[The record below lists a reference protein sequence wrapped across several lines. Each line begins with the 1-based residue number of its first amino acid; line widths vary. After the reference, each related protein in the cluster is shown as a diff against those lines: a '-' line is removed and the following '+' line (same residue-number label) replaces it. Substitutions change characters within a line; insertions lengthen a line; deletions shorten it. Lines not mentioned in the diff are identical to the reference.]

1 MTSFNEMYEGTPPWD
16 IGRPQPMLVR
26 LVEDGALRGGPVL
39 DVGCGTGEN
48 SLFLAAKG
56 FDVTGVDSAPRAIA
70 KAKRKARDRKL
81 KASFLVH
88 DAFALAALKKRFG
101 SVIDSGL
108 FHVFGNRERVRFRNQ
123 LYAVM
128 RPGGTYFM
136 MCMSEKEPAEWDGP
150 RRVTR
155 PEVRAAFA
163 LPKFRVRSI
172 AEVRFATN
180 MHEDGAYAYLCTIE
194 RADEKS

>member
-1 MTSFNEMYEGTPPWD
+1 VSFFDVAYEGTPPWD
-16 IGRPQPMLVR
+16 IGRPQPAFVQ
-26 LVEDGALRGGPVL
+26 LVEGGILSGSPVL

-56 FDVTGVDSAPRAIA
+56 FVVTGVDSAPRAIA
-70 KAKRKARDRKL
+70 KAKRKAKERKL
-81 KASFLVH
+81 KATFRVH
-88 DAFALAALKKRFG
+88 DALELAALTKRFA
-101 SVIDSGL
+101 SAIDSGL

-123 LYAVM
+123 LSAVM

-150 RRVTR
+150 RRVTQ
-155 PEVRAAFA
+155 PEVRATFA
-163 LPKFRVRSI
+163 PPKFRVRSI
-172 AEVRFATN
+172 EEARFATN
-180 MHEDGAYAYLCTIE
+180 MHEKGAYAYLCTID

>member
-16 IGRPQPMLVR
+16 IGRPQPVFVQLVKKGI
-26 LVEDGALRGGPVL
+26 LSEGPVL

-70 KAKRKARDRKL
+70 KAKQKAKDRKL
-81 KASFLVH
+81 KATFLVH
-88 DAFALAALKKRFG
+88 DAFELAALKTQFA

-108 FHVFGNRERVRFRNQ
+108 FHVFGNRERVRFRNS
-123 LYAVM
+123 LHAAM

-136 MCMSEKEPAEWDGP
+136 MCFSEKEPSDWGGP
-150 RRVTR
+150 RRVTK
-155 PEVRAAFA
+155 EEIRATFA
-163 LPKFRVRSI
+163 PPKVRVRSI
-172 AEVRFATN
+172 EDTKFATHF
-180 MHEDGAYAYLCTIE
+180 HEDGGLAYLSIID
-194 RADEKS
+194 RQ

>member
-16 IGRPQPMLVR
+16 IGQPQPAFVR
-26 LVEDGALRGGPVL
+26 LIEDGILRDGPVL

-48 SLFLAAKG
+48 SLLLAAKG
-56 FDVTGVDSAPRAIA
+56 FDVTGVDSAPRAIE
-70 KAKRKARDRKL
+70 KAKRKAKERKL
-81 KASFLVH
+81 KARFLVH
-88 DAFALAALKKRFG
+88 DAFALAALKKRFA

-108 FHVFGNRERVRFRNQ
+108 FHVFGNRERIRFRNQ
-123 LYAVM
+123 LYMVM

-136 MCMSEKEPAEWDGP
+136 MCMSEREPAEWDGP
-150 RRVTR
+150 RRVPK

-163 LPKFRVRSI
+163 PPKFRVRSI
-172 AEVRFATN
+172 EEARFATN

-194 RADEKS
+194 RSDEKS